1 MALNPEVAGYA
12 QRIDAATNDI
22 AADIQRILDSP
33 TTSLSDED
41 RQALELVVG
50 NLDAL
55 GAENV
60 PPPTT

>member
-22 AADIQRILDSP
+22 AADIQRILNAP
-33 TTSLSDED
+33 TTALSEED
-41 RQALELVVG
+41 RKALELVVG
-50 NLDAL
+50 NLEAL

-60 PPPTT
+60 PPTA